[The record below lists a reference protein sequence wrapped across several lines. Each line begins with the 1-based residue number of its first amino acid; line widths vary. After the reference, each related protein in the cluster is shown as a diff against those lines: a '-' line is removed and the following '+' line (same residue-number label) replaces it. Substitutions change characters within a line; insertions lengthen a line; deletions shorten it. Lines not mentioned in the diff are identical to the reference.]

1 MQIVT
6 CIEDLQRAIKEIE
19 KYSTIGFDVESTGL
33 SPHYDKLLLISIA
46 VSSEESYVIDFTH
59 IDIKHFNLLAPILTS
74 SSILKLGFNLVFDWK
89 MVYGNT
95 KVEVINMFDAMI
107 AEQLLSAGLWVEPVK
122 GSTFS
127 LAAVTYRRLGKTRDK
142 DIRKQFIGFQGRGF
156 EYEAYYYAAEDTQ
169 DLFLMYEQQ
178 LKEIREKE
186 LEKVCALEMS
196 LIACTSMMEYTGIL
210 VDREKLES
218 LIEPF
223 SKYVQTCHRALQD
236 IFIEAGAAD
245 EILFD
250 KSGYIAINPASKP
263 NKKTG
268 NDGQMLTALR
278 TLGINL
284 KSLSA
289 KEIVKWDFKNSGRH
303 EAVAYTDLIEDE
315 NVADALE
322 KYGGLE
328 NPYLRMFSFLI
339 GAEKLLGTYVI
350 KQLERIDKNTG
361 RLYGWFKTLGARST
375 GRYSSNLQQI
385 PKDDKLER
393 LGLKGHSI
401 RQCFIASS
409 GRNLILADFSGIELF
424 ILADMSRDEKL
435 AHEITH
441 GDIHSVVTKTT
452 LGKFIPDALDI
463 TAENKKKRPY
473 SILRDG
479 AKTESFG
486 IAYGVTGASL
496 SEQLTI
502 KFASL
507 NVKITKEQGDELIR
521 LWKQVAFPDAG
532 RWLDDT
538 GNKAVTDGYVTDAWG
553 RRRNWNKAD
562 FENKWRMFAAQ
573 REGKNAPIQMTS
585 ATMTKRAM
593 VLTYDRL
600 DKRRGRII
608 MSVHDEIVL
617 EVVES
622 YTEQAMLILKECME
636 QAARETM
643 PFMGQY
649 VEVTPEFSK
658 RYDK

>member
-1 MQIVT
+1 MQIIKDV
-6 CIEDLQRAIKEIE
+6 EALQQAVKEIE
-19 KYSTIGFDVESTGL
+19 KYSIIGYDLETTGL
-33 SPHYDKLLLISIA
+33 SPHYDKILLVSIA

-59 IDIKHFNLLAPILTS
+59 IDIRHFALLAPILTNPDV
-74 SSILKLGFNLVFDWK
+74 LKLGFNFTFDYK
-89 MVYGNT
+89 LTYGNT
-95 KVEVINMFDAMI
+95 KIELVNMFDCMI
-107 AEQLLSAGLWVEPVK
+107 AEQLITAGLWVQPV
-122 GSTFS
+122 GRSTFS

-142 DIRKQFIGFQGRGF
+142 DIRNQFIGFQGKGF

-169 DLFLMYEQQ
+169 DLFLIHAQQ
-178 LKEIREKE
+178 IQEIKEKG
-186 LEKVCALEMS
+186 LERVCDLEMA
-196 LIACTSMMEYTGIL
+196 LIACTAFMEYTGVLI
-210 VDREKLES
+210 DRPKLES

-223 SKYVQTCHRALQD
+223 SKYVQTCHKALQD
-236 IFIEAGAAD
+236 IFIEAGAAE

-250 KSGYIAINPASKP
+250 NTGYIAINPASKP

-268 NDGQMLTALR
+268 SDGQMLTALR
-278 TLGINL
+278 MLGINL

-315 NVADALE
+315 DVAEALE

-361 RLYGWFKTLGARST
+361 RLYGWFKILGARAT

-385 PKDDKLER
+385 PKDGKLDR
-393 LGLKGHSI
+393 LGLKGYSI
-401 RQCFIASS
+401 RQCFIASP
-409 GRNLILADFSGIELF
+409 GRNLVLADFSGIELF

-435 AHEITH
+435 AHEITQ
-441 GDIHSVVTKTT
+441 GDIHIVVTKTT
-452 LGKFIPDALDI
+452 LGKFIPIALEI
-463 TAENKKKRPY
+463 TPKNKKDHPFDT
-473 SILRDG
+473 LRDG
-479 AKTESFG
+479 AKTESYG

-496 SEQLTI
+496 GEQLTI

-532 RWLDDT
+532 RWLDEM
-538 GNKAVTDGYVTDAWG
+538 GNKAVTEGYVTDAWG

-593 VLTYDRL
+593 VLTHDRL

-649 VEVTPEFSK
+649 VEVKPEFSK